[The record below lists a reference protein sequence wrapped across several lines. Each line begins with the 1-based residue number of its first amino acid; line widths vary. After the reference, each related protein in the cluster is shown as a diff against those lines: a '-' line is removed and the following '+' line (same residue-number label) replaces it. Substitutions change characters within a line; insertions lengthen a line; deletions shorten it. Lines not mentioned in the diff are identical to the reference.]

1 MNNYQNSSHYYDAFT
16 SEISHYDIKLYLD
29 HILSGMNILEVGCG
43 TGRVSLAIAKEIAD
57 CRIDAFDISE
67 AMLAHFKIKREKI
80 SDNLKSDVN
89 IFNADI
95 ANYRPD
101 HKYDLIIFPQQVFQ
115 VVVTEEDKIEYA
127 MRYRSMFT
135 KGDKMI
141 ISLVDPRIEGKKANE
156 SISMFCGVIEL
167 PNGERAIKFI
177 EDAVFDETERIFKFR
192 ERIQLYD
199 KLNIKREEVI
209 DDFKLAYYT
218 PDIAREVFANA
229 KCTILQELVNPFIES
244 RNFNYFDDMIYILN

>member
-1 MNNYQNSSHYYDAFT
+1 
-16 SEISHYDIKLYLD
+16 
-29 HILSGMNILEVGCG
+29 
-43 TGRVSLAIAKEIAD
+43 
-57 CRIDAFDISE
+57 
-67 AMLAHFKIKREKI
+67 
-80 SDNLKSDVN
+80 
-89 IFNADI
+89 
-95 ANYRPD
+95 
-101 HKYDLIIFPQQVFQ
+101 
-115 VVVTEEDKIEYA
+115 
-127 MRYRSMFT
+127 
-135 KGDKMI
+135 MI

-229 KCTILQELVNPFIES
+229 KCTILQELVNPFSES
-244 RNFNYFDDMIYILN
+244 QNFNYFDDMIYILN